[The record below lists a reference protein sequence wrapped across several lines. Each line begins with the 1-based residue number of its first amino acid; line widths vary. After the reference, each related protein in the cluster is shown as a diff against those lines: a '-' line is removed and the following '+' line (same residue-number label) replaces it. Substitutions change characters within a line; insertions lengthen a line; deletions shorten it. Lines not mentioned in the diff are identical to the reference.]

1 MTKTD
6 IKYQD
11 IDKIGMELFRKNNG
25 SYIRSGLSDIMK
37 KIFISANKTSG
48 ITNIDDEHYMKS
60 GVIPGRIFYIYSDQL
75 YEKDKTK
82 IYDIVNFNNEECIWL
97 YSTNVINMIGE
108 SPVNTIILIYSAL
121 LNLFKNYKD
130 IYYNNFSNKEKAI
143 IIAVMSI
150 RLMVFLYDEYGVLDL
165 DECKKQSV
173 SVIKQHTDY
182 TESSIMKFIE
192 DTINRYDNIQYF
204 TNREYL
210 NSYMLL
216 EKEV

>member
-1 MTKTD
+1 MIKTD

-37 KIFISANKTSG
+37 KIFISANKSAG
-48 ITNIDDEHYMKS
+48 ITDIIDESYMKS
-60 GVIPGRIFYIYSDQL
+60 GIIPGRIFYIYSDQL

-108 SPVNTIILIYSAL
+108 DPCNTIILIYSTL

-165 DECKKQSV
+165 DECKKQFV